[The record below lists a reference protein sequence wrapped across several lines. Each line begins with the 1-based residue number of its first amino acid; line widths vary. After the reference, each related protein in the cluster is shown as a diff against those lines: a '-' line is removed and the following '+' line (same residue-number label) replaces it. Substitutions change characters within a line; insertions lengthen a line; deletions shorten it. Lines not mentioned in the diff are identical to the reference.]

1 MADKLKRIEVEEKLK
16 NIGALVFTPAE
27 FSGFLNVPIKTA
39 TNFIST
45 NIGNSGTGLF
55 IKLRNGLYVVKDAY
69 VSSLY
74 IANKVYEPSY
84 VSLNTALSHYG
95 IIPEVVY
102 ATTSV
107 TTKVTREFTTP
118 KGNFIYQRIKKQAF
132 TGYGLEFIDKENVL
146 IAEPEKALAD
156 YLYFVDLKRVSL
168 NDRLE
173 LKNIRKSEL
182 IKFAKLFER
191 KSLIKLVDHIYAE
204 YKKPRKI
211 Y

>member
-16 NIGALVFTPAE
+16 NLGVLVFTPLE
-27 FSGFLNVPIKTA
+27 FAGFLNVPIKTA

-45 NIGNSGTGLF
+45 NIGNSGSGLF
-55 IKLRNGLYVVKDAY
+55 LKLRNSLYMVKDAY
-69 VSSLY
+69 VSPLF
-74 IANKVYEPSY
+74 IANKIYEPSY

-95 IIPEVVY
+95 VIPEVVY

-107 TTKVTREFTTP
+107 TAKISREFSTP
-118 KGNFIYQRIKKQAF
+118 KGDFIYQHIKKKAF
-132 TGYGLEFIDKENVL
+132 TGYGLRLIDRDNVL
-146 IAEPEKALAD
+146 IAEQEKALAD

-173 LKNIRKSEL
+173 LKNVKKSALLE
-182 IKFAKLFER
+182 FVKLFER
-191 KSLIKLVDHIYAE
+191 KSLIKLVDHVYAE
-204 YKKPRKI
+204 YKKPRKV